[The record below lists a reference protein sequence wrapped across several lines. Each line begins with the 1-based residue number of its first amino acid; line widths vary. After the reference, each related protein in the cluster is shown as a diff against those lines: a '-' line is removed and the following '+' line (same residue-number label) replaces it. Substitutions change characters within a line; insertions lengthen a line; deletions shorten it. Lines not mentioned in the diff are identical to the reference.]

1 MKFSRFLKEKII
13 FLIFVGCITCFSS
26 FLLYMVQSEI
36 MFILFIPSVFLIGS
50 ILSLLPEFLK
60 KRNYYSYLNTT
71 KEQLEKLYLLSEVV
85 ACPDFYEGEIL
96 FDLLKLTGKAMN
108 DEIAKYKHIS
118 EDYQEYVELWV
129 HEIKTPIA
137 GAKLICENIGERTI
151 IEELDKIE
159 VFVEQILYYARSGSV
174 EKDYTAKTF
183 ALSDIVK
190 GVLKENARY
199 LISNKISIQSQELN
213 HTVITDSKWLSFI
226 LRQIIENSV
235 KYGCNTLRFESV
247 KREKNVSLFIKD
259 DGVGISQKD
268 LKRVFEKSFTG
279 ENGRRFKH
287 STGMGLYL
295 CKKLCDRLGLGIS
308 LTSEP
313 LVGTEVEIIFPLES
327 YKELS

>member
-13 FLIFVGCITCFSS
+13 FLIFVGFITCFSS

-213 HTVITDSKWLSFI
+213 HKVITDSKWLSFI

-235 KYGCNTLRFESV
+235 KYGCKTLSFESV

-268 LKRVFEKSFTG
+268 LGRVFEKGFTG

-313 LVGTEVEIIFPLES
+313 LAGTEVEIMFPLES